1 MSLDNPPFLF
11 HVSNSCISDWRIS
24 SKATFEGVLLY
35 MHRVYWPTC
44 HTFESRL
51 GKGLSWPWLM
61 RNADGSED
69 ALSATTDIPFGY
81 RFCLKNSVMRLTR
94 RIAFDS
100 DSQYFLTSPPSESAM
115 ISICSLVNL
124 YPSG

>member
-11 HVSNSCISDWRIS
+11 HVSNSCISDWRRS
-24 SKATFEGVLLY
+24 SKATFEGVY
-35 MHRVYWPTC
+35 CTC
-44 HTFESRL
+44 IVTSHWSESRL

-81 RFCLKNSVMRLTR
+81 RFCLKNSVMRLKR